1 MTDVSFLLCVG
12 EVARNFELGH
22 VDVEDGQIVMEIAE
36 DQTVG
41 TRVRDRFH
49 IQRLECYQN
58 STRIPPVALSNVH
71 SLPSVSIN
79 SNPFQSISIHF
90 NPFQSI
96 SITFN
101 QYQSMHRYSS
111 SSSSFFFL
119 SSIIIAVVII
129 FIIYFFFFF
138 FFFFFF
144 CNLKSGGWLLDLDR
158 NS

>member
-90 NPFQSI
+90 NPFQSL
-96 SITFN
+96 SININ
-101 QYQSMHRYSS
+101 QCTGILLLLL
-111 SSSSFFFL
+111 FFFL